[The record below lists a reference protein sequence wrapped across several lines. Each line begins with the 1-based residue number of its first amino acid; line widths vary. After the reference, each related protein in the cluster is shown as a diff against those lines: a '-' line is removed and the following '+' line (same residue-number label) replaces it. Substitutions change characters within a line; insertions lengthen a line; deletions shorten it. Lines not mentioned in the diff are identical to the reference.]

1 MDDENIQEQDL
12 SEDGAE
18 PQKSDSENPGQA
30 SIMEDVPQTDSSEL
44 YAEILT
50 EIKTGNEILGKM
62 YAVEVFVMA
71 FMLFLFVYLIIKNN
85 ATQHY

>member
-18 PQKSDSENPGQA
+18 PQKSDSENPEQV
-30 SIMEDVPQTDSSEL
+30 SIMENVPQTDSSEL

-62 YAVEVFVMA
+62 YAVEVFILA

-85 ATQHY
+85 VTKHY